1 MPANTAADW
10 STVAN
15 RLREEADRALAESQ
29 AANSR
34 VVQENLSNGNA
45 PTGATSATVS
55 AGTLDTQTAELEQSQ
70 RLAQQQADIAADAPS
85 ITTAIPAPANRD
97 PGNNTYVEPF
107 VPTNQAALIS
117 PGDTGLTARRVVL
130 PPRPVVS
137 TTTEINIDLPS
148 EPTTRDQVT
157 VTPITDKPTVTV
169 VRVDTPESVIAEQI
183 QQQGQFDGVPV
194 PQLTPSFDEFA
205 GVDAAIA
212 AQEGPPVSTPPF
224 DEFAGVN
231 DQAQRIA
238 EENAALGEL
247 GINPDIVSVTGGVQQ
262 ARASNIVVQKNK
274 SIDWRF
280 RISLGET
287 ANYLYKDPDIVN
299 NPDGK
304 NHLLY
309 PLLATNGVIFPYTP
323 KIDVTYQA
331 NYDPVEVTHSN
342 YKFYNYKNSS
352 VENISISGDFTAQD
366 TYEANY
372 MLAVIH
378 FFRSVTKMFY
388 GKDQNPAPGVPPP
401 LCYLNG
407 HGTYAFNNH
416 PCVITSFSLNYPQ
429 DVDYVNA
436 RIPIGNA
443 DNAPTYNKP
452 TVGPPTR
459 WQRQLNLY
467 RTGINTGGIAVAP
480 VFRNSNTSNNELTR
494 VPTRL
499 SISIS
504 ALPIVTRND
513 LSNNFSLKG
522 YASGELML
530 SSRKKNNG
538 RKSYGGF
545 W

>member
-45 PTGATSATVS
+45 PIGATSATVS
-55 AGTLDTQTAELEQSQ
+55 AGTLDTQTVELEQSQ
-70 RLAQQQADIAADAPS
+70 RLAQQQADIASEAPS

-97 PGNNTYVEPF
+97 PGNNTDVEPF
-107 VPTNQAALIS
+107 VPANQAALIS
-117 PGDTGLTARRVVL
+117 PEDTGLTARRVVL

-137 TTTEINIDLPS
+137 TTTEISIDLPL
-148 EPTTRDQVT
+148 EPTVQDQVT
-157 VTPITDKPTVTV
+157 VTPITDRPTVTV

-183 QQQGQFDGVPV
+183 QQQGQFDGVSIPRE
-194 PQLTPSFDEFA
+194 QQTPSESNISLA
-205 GVDAAIA
+205 PSEIA
-212 AQEGPPVSTPPF
+212 VPINTPPF

-231 DQAQRIA
+231 EQAQRNA
-238 EENAALGEL
+238 ELGEL
-247 GINPDIVSVTGGVQQ
+247 GINTDILPVAGGVQQ
-262 ARASNIVVQKNK
+262 ARASNIVVQRNK

-280 RISLGET
+280 RISLSET
-287 ANYLYKDPDIVN
+287 ANYLYKDSDIVN
-299 NPDGK
+299 NPNGK

-480 VFRNSNTSNNELTR
+480 VFRTSNSTNSELTR
-494 VPTRL
+494 VPSKLT
-499 SISIS
+499 ISIS